1 METPR
6 GAITENELESKKRM
20 LEQNCHE
27 EPLAT
32 REMSKDVG
40 CVPNEEAICDHSEE
54 FDAFEEVEPGA
65 FQRHTREA
73 HVCRPHR
80 HNRVVVWEHI

>member
-54 FDAFEEVEPGA
+54 FDAFEEVEPGRYPILPST
-65 FQRHTREA
+65 QRAGPVFCFR
-73 HVCRPHR
+73 C
-80 HNRVVVWEHI
+80 